1 MRNNVF
7 SIHIVFILTASK
19 LSFMHKLVLI
29 QLFILISAFTVPVN
43 AQCISGDCVA
53 GYGTFIYPSGA
64 KYSGQFLGS
73 KIHGYGTLVLKNG
86 DAYICQWVNNYREG
100 NGKIKYANGDEY
112 KGAFLHSKIE
122 GQGHMV
128 YALGGN
134 YNGEWKNN
142 LPEGKGVYTY
152 ANGEKYEGQL
162 YQGKRDGYGKYYY
175 EDQSYYEGQWKEN
188 ERDGQGVLVS
198 MDGKRSNGIWKD
210 DQFIENN
217 NEAFIASARP
227 QTVTSSPGTVRL
239 NSNTTPPSRITSN
252 SSPNASSTPG
262 TTIGTVPL
270 KNCNESVCND
280 EIGVYQYKD
289 GSKYV
294 GPFKN
299 GNPYGK
305 GIVYYANGDRYE
317 GDWDDVAPDG
327 QGIMYFTSGRI
338 YAAIWDKGRPIK
350 QLENRMVLPSHQ
362 SNQDKNEEVKIWAVV
377 IGVAR
382 YDHMPVL
389 KYADDDAYQIYAFL
403 KSPEGG
409 ALPDNQIKVLID
421 EDATRANIISS
432 IQEIFGKADEN
443 DEVILYYSGHG
454 VNGAFL
460 PIDFDGYNNK
470 LYHDEIS
477 ELLESSHARHKLCLI
492 DACYAGG
499 MMDPKADFSSSLN
512 KYYSILN
519 KEQGGA
525 AFILSCKNRE
535 VSLEDGGLR
544 QGIFS
549 HYLIRGL
556 KGEADLNRDKIVT
569 VQELFNFINSQVK
582 TYTGNAQNP
591 LIEGKYNPN
600 MPVASV
606 RLN

>member
-1 MRNNVF
+1 MFKIVAIHLFVF
-7 SIHIVFILTASK
+7 MSVYYT
-19 LSFMHKLVLI
+19 
-29 QLFILISAFTVPVN
+29 PVS
-43 AQCISGDCVA
+43 AQCISGDCAA
-53 GYGTFIYPSGA
+53 GYGTFMYPSGA
-64 KYSGQFLGS
+64 KYTGQFSGS
-73 KIHGYGTLVLKNG
+73 KINGYGTLLLKNG
-86 DAYICQWVNNYREG
+86 DTYICQWVNNYREG
-100 NGKIKYANGDEY
+100 NGTIKFANGDEY
-112 KGAFLHSKIE
+112 KGSFLHSKIE
-122 GQGHMV
+122 GMGHMI
-128 YALGGN
+128 YTLGGS
-134 YNGEWKNN
+134 YKGEWKNN

-152 ANGEKYEGQL
+152 GNGEKYEGQL
-162 YQGKRDGYGKYYY
+162 NQGKREGYGKYFY
-175 EDQSYYEGQWKEN
+175 EDHSTYEGQWKEN
-188 ERDGQGVLVS
+188 EREGQGTLVS

-210 DQFIENN
+210 DQLIENN
-217 NEAFIASARP
+217 NESLTGPSKP
-227 QTVTSSPGTVRL
+227 QVTLSSPGTVRL
-239 NSNTTPPSRITSN
+239 NFNANSQARISANT
-252 SSPNASSTPG
+252 ASSAINPHPTSS
-262 TTIGTVPL
+262 VSPL
-270 KNCNESVCND
+270 KNCNESICNN
-280 EIGVYQYKD
+280 ELGVYLYKD

-294 GPFKN
+294 GPFIN
-299 GNPYGK
+299 GNPYGN

-317 GDWDDVAPDG
+317 GEWDDVAPNG
-327 QGIMYFTSGRI
+327 HGIMYFTSGRV

-350 QLENRMVLPSHQ
+350 QLDNRMALPAHQ
-362 SNQDKNEEVKIWAVV
+362 SAQDKNDEVKIWAVV

-499 MMDPKADFSSSLN
+499 MMDPKADFSTSVN

-519 KEQGGA
+519 NEQGGA

-556 KGEADLNRDKIVT
+556 KGEADTNKDKIVT

-591 LIEGKYNPN
+591 SMEGKYNPN

-606 RLN
+606 RMN